1 MNKLTKIGVSALAGS
16 LVAASA
22 QAGELSA
29 SGTWELTYKS
39 DDKTQ
44 TGNPFGSK
52 SGIALSG
59 SGDVDGL
66 GTASFT
72 AVINDNNP
80 AGYLSHLI
88 TLDMGDMGMVGFDQ
102 GYGKFGAG
110 TIDDKSPTA
119 WEESWH
125 NTANSS
131 GGLVH
136 SGGSGGVL
144 GYSNSMGGFD
154 LTVEYAPALTTADNG
169 DGAAGGDNT
178 SIANGSNINFAV
190 NNSTLIEGL
199 TFGFGAGS
207 SEYDDEAV
215 VGMEDGSSVV
225 GYANYVMGPATIG
238 VTLSDSNN
246 ARQAAATTS
255 STPNANAGGREV
267 EAYGI
272 AFAVNENLSISYN
285 EHNMTYK
292 KKNSDGA
299 DVEQESTG
307 IAIAY
312 TMGGATL
319 AIQNNSMDNVTGTVG
334 TNDEITEISL
344 SLAF

>member
-1 MNKLTKIGVSALAGS
+1 MKKLTKIGVSALAGS

-22 QAGELSA
+22 QAGELGA

-39 DDKTQ
+39 DDKAQ

-52 SGIALSG
+52 SAITLSG

-66 GTASFT
+66 GTASFS
-72 AVINDNNP
+72 AVINDNNKT
-80 AGYLSHLI
+80 GYLSHLI

-102 GYGKFGAG
+102 GVGEFGAS

-125 NTANSS
+125 NTQNSS

-136 SGGSGGVL
+136 TGGSGGVL

-154 LTVEYAPALTTADNG
+154 VTVEYAPALTTADNG
-169 DGAAGGDNT
+169 DGGASGDNT
-178 SIANGSNINFAV
+178 SLANGSNVNFAI
-190 NNSTLIEGL
+190 NNSSLIDGL
-199 TFGFGAGS
+199 AFGVGAGQ
-207 SEYDDEAV
+207 SEYDNEAIL
-215 VGMEDGSSVV
+215 GHEDGSSVV
-225 GYANYVMGPATIG
+225 GYANYTMGSITAG

-246 ARQAAATTS
+246 TRTATG
-255 STPNANAGGREV
+255 ANGGGREV
-267 EAYGI
+267 EAYGVSMAI
-272 AFAVNENLSISYN
+272 NDNLSISYN
-285 EHNMTYK
+285 QHNMTYK
-292 KKNSDGA
+292 KNA
-299 DVEQESTG
+299 AANPDVEQESTG

-319 AIQNNSMDNVTGTVG
+319 AIQNNSMDNVTGTLG

>member
-1 MNKLTKIGVSALAGS
+1 MKKLTKIGVSALAGS

-22 QAGELSA
+22 HAGELSA

-39 DDKTQ
+39 DDNAQ

-52 SGIALSG
+52 SAITLSG

-66 GTASFT
+66 GTASFS

-102 GYGKFGAG
+102 GVGKFGVG

-131 GGLVH
+131 GGLIH

-154 LTVEYAPALTTADNG
+154 LTVEYAPAMTTADNG

-178 SIANGSNINFAV
+178 SLANGSNVNFAI
-190 NNSTLIEGL
+190 NNSSLVDGL

-207 SEYDDEAV
+207 TEYDNSQN
-215 VGMEDGSSVV
+215 VGFEDGSSVV

-246 ARQAAATTS
+246 ARKTD
-255 STPNANAGGREV
+255 ANDGGREV

-272 AFAVNENLSISYN
+272 AFAVNDNLSISYN
-285 EHNMTYK
+285 EHNMTYR

-319 AIQNNSMDNVTGTVG
+319 AIQNNSMDNVTGTAG

>member
-1 MNKLTKIGVSALAGS
+1 MKKLTKIGVSALAGS

-39 DDKTQ
+39 DDKAQ

-52 SGIALSG
+52 SGIVLSG

-66 GTASFT
+66 GTASFS
-72 AVINDNNP
+72 AVINDNNQT
-80 AGYLSHLI
+80 GYLSHLI

-102 GYGKFGAG
+102 GVGKFGVG

-125 NTANSS
+125 NTLNSS
-131 GGLVH
+131 GGLIH

-178 SIANGSNINFAV
+178 SLANGSNVNFAI
-190 NNSTLIEGL
+190 NNSSLIDGL
-199 TFGFGAGS
+199 VFGAGAGQT
-207 SEYDDEAV
+207 EYDNEAIL
-215 VGMEDGSSVV
+215 GHEDGSSVV
-225 GYANYVMGPATIG
+225 GYANYTMGSITAG

-246 ARQAAATTS
+246 ARSATG
-255 STPNANAGGREV
+255 ANDGGREM

-272 AFAVNENLSISYN
+272 SMAVNDNLSISYN
-285 EHNMTYK
+285 QHNLTYK
-292 KKNSDGA
+292 KNA
-299 DVEQESTG
+299 AANPDVEQESTG

-334 TNDEITEISL
+334 TNDEITEVSL

>member
-1 MNKLTKIGVSALAGS
+1 MKKLTKIGVSALAGS

-39 DDKTQ
+39 DDKAQ

-52 SGIALSG
+52 SGIVLSG
-59 SGDVDGL
+59 SGDVDGV
-66 GTASFT
+66 GTASFS
-72 AVINDNNP
+72 AVINDNNQT
-80 AGYLSHLI
+80 GYLSHLI

-102 GYGKFGAG
+102 GVGKFGVG

-144 GYSNSMGGFD
+144 GYSNSIGGFD
-154 LTVEYAPALTTADNG
+154 LTVEYAPAMTTADNG

-178 SIANGSNINFAV
+178 SLANGSNTNFAI
-190 NNSTLIEGL
+190 NNSSLIDGL
-199 TFGFGAGS
+199 TFGVGAGS
-207 SEYDDEAV
+207 TEYDDEAV
-215 VGMEDGSSVV
+215 VGNEDGSSVV
-225 GYANYVMGPATIG
+225 GYANYTMGSITAG

-246 ARQAAATTS
+246 SRLGGTTS
-255 STPNANAGGREV
+255 AANNNNGGREV

-272 AFAVNENLSISYN
+272 SMAVNENLSISYN
-285 EHNMTYK
+285 QHNMTYK
-292 KKNSDGA
+292 KNA
-299 DVEQESTG
+299 AANPDVEQESTG

-319 AIQNNSMDNVTGTVG
+319 AIQNNSMDSVKGVVG

>member
-1 MNKLTKIGVSALAGS
+1 MKKLTKIGVSALAGS

-39 DDKTQ
+39 DDKAQ

-52 SGIALSG
+52 SHIGFSG

-66 GTASFT
+66 GTASFS
-72 AVINDNNP
+72 AVINDNN
-80 AGYLSHLI
+80 ATGFLSHLI

-102 GYGKFGAG
+102 GVGKFGAS
-110 TIDDKSPTA
+110 TIDDMSPTA

-144 GYSNSMGGFD
+144 GYSNSMGGFNVS
-154 LTVEYAPALTTADNG
+154 VEYAPALTTADNG

-178 SIANGSNINFAV
+178 SLANGSNINFAIT
-190 NNSTLIEGL
+190 NSSLIDGL
-199 TFGFGAGS
+199 SFGVGAGE
-207 SEYDDEAV
+207 SEYDDEAI
-215 VGMEDGSSVV
+215 VGKENGSSSVAF
-225 GYANYVMGPATIG
+225 ANYTMGSITAGIT
-238 VTLSDSNN
+238 VSDSANT
-246 ARQAAATTS
+246 RSATTAS
-255 STPNANAGGREV
+255 DNNRGGRQV
-267 EAYGI
+267 EAYGVSM
-272 AFAVNENLSISYN
+272 AVNDNLSISYN
-285 EHNMTYK
+285 EHNMTYTK
-292 KKNSDGA
+292 QGA
-299 DVEQESTG
+299 GPDVEQQSTG

-319 AIQNNSMDNVTGTVG
+319 AIQNNSMDNVTGTAN
-334 TNDEITEISL
+334 TNDEITEVSL

>member
-1 MNKLTKIGVSALAGS
+1 MKKLTKIGASALAGS
-16 LVAASA
+16 LVAMSA
-22 QAGELSA
+22 QAGELGV
-29 SGTWELTYKS
+29 SGIWEVTYKS
-39 DDKTQ
+39 DDKAN

-52 SGIALSG
+52 SAIMFSG

-66 GTASFT
+66 GTASFYAST
-72 AVINDNNP
+72 NDNSP
-80 AGYLSHLI
+80 AGLLSHNVL
-88 TLDMGDMGMVGFDQ
+88 LDMGDMGTVGFDQ
-102 GYGKFGAG
+102 GVGTFGVS

-144 GYSNSMGGFD
+144 GYSNSVSGFD
-154 LTVEYAPALTTADNG
+154 FSIEYAPSLTTADNG

-178 SIANGSNINFAV
+178 SLANGSNLNFAI
-190 NNSTLIEGL
+190 NNSSLIDGL

-207 SEYDDEAV
+207 SEYDDTAI
-215 VGMEDGSSVV
+215 VGRNDASSVV
-225 GYANYVMGPATIG
+225 GYANYTMGAITAG
-238 VTLSDSNN
+238 VTLSDSHNI
-246 ARQAAATTS
+246 RSATATAS
-255 STPNANAGGREV
+255 NVGGREV
-267 EAYGI
+267 EAYGV
-272 AFAVNENLSISYN
+272 AFAVNDNLSISYN
-285 EHNMTYK
+285 QHNMTYK
-292 KKNSDGA
+292 KTAGNA

-319 AIQNNSMDNVTGTVG
+319 AIQNNSQDNTGG
-334 TNDEITEISL
+334 TAGSNDEITEISL

>member
-22 QAGELSA
+22 QAGELAA

-39 DDKTQ
+39 DDKTAV
-44 TGNPFGSK
+44 GNPFGSK
-52 SGIALSG
+52 SAITLSG

-66 GTASFT
+66 GTASFS

-88 TLDMGDMGMVGFDQ
+88 TLDMGDAGMVGFDQ
-102 GYGKFGAG
+102 GVGQFGVS

-154 LTVEYAPALTTADNG
+154 LSVEYAPSITTADNG
-169 DGAAGGDNT
+169 DGGTGGDNT
-178 SIANGSNINFAV
+178 SLANGSNVNFAI
-190 NNSTLIEGL
+190 NNSSLVDGL

-207 SEYDDEAV
+207 TEYDDEAI
-215 VGMEDGSSVV
+215 VGREDGSSSVA
-225 GYANYVMGPATIG
+225 YANYVMGPATVGI
-238 VTLSDSNN
+238 TLSDSNN
-246 ARQAAATTS
+246 ARTANTTTNS
-255 STPNANAGGREV
+255 GGREV

-272 AFAVNENLSISYN
+272 SFAVNDNLSISYN

-292 KKNSDGA
+292 KNA
-299 DVEQESTG
+299 AANPDVEQQSTG

-319 AIQNNSMDNVTGTVG
+319 AIQNNSMDNVSGTSG

>member
-1 MNKLTKIGVSALAGS
+1 MKKLTKIGVSALAGS

-39 DDKTQ
+39 DDKTAV
-44 TGNPFGSK
+44 GNPFGSK
-52 SGIALSG
+52 SAVTLSG

-66 GTASFT
+66 GTASFS

-88 TLDMGDMGMVGFDQ
+88 TLDMGDAGMVGFDQ
-102 GYGKFGAG
+102 GVGKFGAS
-110 TIDDKSPTA
+110 TIDDMSPTA

-136 SGGSGGVL
+136 TGGSGGVL
-144 GYSNSMGGFD
+144 GYSNAMAGFN
-154 LTVEYAPALTTADNG
+154 LSVEYAPSITTADNG
-169 DGAAGGDNT
+169 DGVAGGDNT
-178 SIANGSNINFAV
+178 SLANGSNVNFAIT
-190 NNSTLIEGL
+190 NSSMMDGL

-207 SEYDDEAV
+207 TEYDDEAIL
-215 VGMEDGSSVV
+215 GREDGGSVV
-225 GYANYVMGPATIG
+225 GFVNYVMGPATVG

-246 ARQAAATTS
+246 ARTANTTTNS
-255 STPNANAGGREV
+255 GGREV

-272 AFAVNENLSISYN
+272 SFAVNENLSVSYN

-292 KKNSDGA
+292 KNA
-299 DVEQESTG
+299 AANPDVEQQSTG

-312 TMGGATL
+312 TMGGASI
-319 AIQNNSMDNVTGTVG
+319 AIQNNSMDNVTGTSG
-334 TNDEITEISL
+334 TNDEITEVSL

>member
-1 MNKLTKIGVSALAGS
+1 MKKLTKIGVSALAGS

-39 DDKTQ
+39 DDKANVA
-44 TGNPFGSK
+44 NPFGSK
-52 SGIALSG
+52 SAVTLSG
-59 SGDVDGL
+59 SGDVDGF
-66 GTASFT
+66 GTASFS

-102 GYGKFGAG
+102 GVGKFGAS

-125 NTANSS
+125 NTGNSS

-136 SGGSGGVL
+136 TGGSGGVL
-144 GYSNSMGGFD
+144 GYSNSMGGINIS
-154 LTVEYAPALTTADNG
+154 VEYAPSLTTNDNG
-169 DGAAGGDNT
+169 DGGTGGDNT
-178 SIANGSNINFAV
+178 SLANGSNLNFAITS
-190 NNSTLIEGL
+190 NSLVDGL
-199 TFGFGAGS
+199 DIGIGAGT
-207 SEYDDEAV
+207 SEYDDEAI
-215 VGMEDGSSVV
+215 VGREDGSSAV
-225 GYANYVMGPATIG
+225 GYANYTMGPATVG
-238 VTLSDSNN
+238 VTMSHSNN
-246 ARQAAATTS
+246 TRTANTT
-255 STPNANAGGREV
+255 TNAGAREV
-267 EAYGI
+267 TAYGI
-272 AFAVNENLSISYN
+272 AFAVNDNLSISYN
-285 EHNMTYK
+285 EHEMTYQ
-292 KKNSDGA
+292 KNGSNA
-299 DVEQESTG
+299 DVTQDSTG

-312 TMGGATL
+312 TMGGATV
-319 AIQNNSMDNVTGTVG
+319 AIQNNSQDNQSGTSG

>member
-1 MNKLTKIGVSALAGS
+1 MKKLTKIGASALAGS
-16 LVAASA
+16 LVAMSA
-22 QAGELSA
+22 QAGELGV

-39 DDKTQ
+39 DDKAN

-52 SGIALSG
+52 STLVFSG

-66 GTASFT
+66 GTAAFYAAT
-72 AVINDNNP
+72 NDNNP
-80 AGYLSHLI
+80 AGFLSHNI

-102 GYGKFGAG
+102 GVGTFGAG

-125 NTANSS
+125 NTGNSS

-144 GYSNSMGGFD
+144 GYSNTVGGFG
-154 LTVEYAPALTTADNG
+154 LSVEYAPAMTTADNG
-169 DGAAGGDNT
+169 DGGTGGDNT
-178 SIANGSNINFAV
+178 SLANGSNVNFAIT
-190 NNSTLIEGL
+190 NSDLIDGL
-199 TFGFGAGS
+199 SFGVGAGQT
-207 SEYDDEAV
+207 EYDNSAIA
-215 VGMEDGSSVV
+215 GNEDGSSAV
-225 GYANYVMGPATIG
+225 GFANYTMGSITAG

-246 ARQAAATTS
+246 ARSATG
-255 STPNANAGGREV
+255 ANDGGREV
-267 EAYGI
+267 EAYGV
-272 AFAVNENLSISYN
+272 AFAINENLSISYN
-285 EHNMTYK
+285 QHNMTYK
-292 KKNSDGA
+292 KVGA
-299 DVEQESTG
+299 GPDVEQESTG

-319 AIQNNSMDNVTGTVG
+319 AIQNNSQDNVTGTSG

>member
-1 MNKLTKIGVSALAGS
+1 MKKLTKIGVSALAGS

-39 DDKTQ
+39 DDKAQ

-52 SGIALSG
+52 SAITLSG
-59 SGDVDGL
+59 SGDVDGV
-66 GTASFT
+66 GTASFS

-80 AGYLSHLI
+80 VGYLSHLI

-102 GYGKFGAG
+102 GVGKFGVS

-131 GGLVH
+131 GGLIH

-169 DGAAGGDNT
+169 DGVAGGDNT
-178 SIANGSNINFAV
+178 SLANGSNVNFAI
-190 NNSTLIEGL
+190 NNSSLVDGL

-207 SEYDDEAV
+207 TEYDDEAI
-215 VGMEDGSSVV
+215 VGREDGSSSVA
-225 GYANYVMGPATIG
+225 YANYVMGPATVGI
-238 VTLSDSNN
+238 TISDSNN
-246 ARQAAATTS
+246 ARTANTT
-255 STPNANAGGREV
+255 TNAGGREV

-272 AFAVNENLSISYN
+272 SFAVNDNLSISYN

-319 AIQNNSMDNVTGTVG
+319 AIQNNSMDNVTGTAG
-334 TNDEITEISL
+334 TNDEITEVSL

>member
-39 DDKTQ
+39 DDKTAV
-44 TGNPFGSK
+44 GNPFGSK
-52 SGIALSG
+52 SAVTLSG

-66 GTASFT
+66 GTASFS

-88 TLDMGDMGMVGFDQ
+88 TLDMGDAGMVGFDQ
-102 GYGKFGAG
+102 GVGQFGAS

-154 LTVEYAPALTTADNG
+154 LTVEYAPSITTADNG
-169 DGAAGGDNT
+169 DGGTGGDNT
-178 SIANGSNINFAV
+178 SLANGSNVNFAI
-190 NNSTLIEGL
+190 NNSSLVDGL

-207 SEYDDEAV
+207 TEYDDEAI
-215 VGMEDGSSVV
+215 VGREDGSSSVA
-225 GYANYVMGPATIG
+225 YANYVMGPATVGI
-238 VTLSDSNN
+238 TLSDSNN
-246 ARQAAATTS
+246 ARTANTTTNS
-255 STPNANAGGREV
+255 GGREV

-272 AFAVNENLSISYN
+272 SFAVNDNLSISYN

-292 KKNSDGA
+292 KNA
-299 DVEQESTG
+299 AANPDVEQQSTG

-319 AIQNNSMDNVTGTVG
+319 AIQNNSMDNVSGTSG